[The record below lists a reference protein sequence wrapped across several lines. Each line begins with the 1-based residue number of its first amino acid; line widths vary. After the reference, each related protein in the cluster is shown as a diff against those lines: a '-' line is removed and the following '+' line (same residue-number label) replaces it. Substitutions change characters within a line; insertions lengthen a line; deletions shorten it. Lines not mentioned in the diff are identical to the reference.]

1 MAADHAS
8 KTEKLTSG
16 IASLLND
23 EFALPAD
30 TKKHDWRD
38 ARMQTRAREQWD
50 PVQVAKEMLDDME
63 KGGRL
68 HGRQR
73 KST

>member
-1 MAADHAS
+1 MASDAKKSAEPP
-8 KTEKLTSG
+8 KFG
-16 IASLLND
+16 IASLLTD

-50 PVQVAKEMLDDME
+50 PVQVAKDMLDDME

-68 HGRQR
+68 HGRQK

>member
-1 MAADHAS
+1 MAADHKP

-50 PVQVAKEMLDDME
+50 PMTLAHELLDDME

-68 HGRQR
+68 HGRL
-73 KST
+73 KKDA